1 MRDKSKITSIMMACI
16 LHGFL
21 IASLVF
27 VFETSDAN
35 IPSRPLMIK
44 AKIVKEEN
52 LITPEKKQERIRRQA
67 EEEKRQKDIREE
79 NQRIEKEKKGQRAKT
94 NIWVQKKSWESCVSS
109 NNFSL

>member
-1 MRDKSKITSIMMACI
+1 MRDKNKITSIMMACI

-35 IPSRPLMIK
+35 IPIRPLMIK
-44 AKIVKEEN
+44 AKIIKEEN

-79 NQRIEKEKKGQRAKT
+79 NQRIEEEKKAEQNRLENE
-94 NIWVQKKSWESCVSS
+94 NIRIT
-109 NNFSL
+109 

>member
-27 VFETSDAN
+27 VFEASDAN

-52 LITPEKKQERIRRQA
+52 LITPESYATETTILYDAIAKHHVRNKDEVVITTGIDEISNPLDATSEQIR
-67 EEEKRQKDIREE
+67 
-79 NQRIEKEKKGQRAKT
+79 
-94 NIWVQKKSWESCVSS
+94 KSA
-109 NNFSL
+109 

>member
-1 MRDKSKITSIMMACI
+1 MMACI

-35 IPSRPLMIK
+35 IPIRPLMIK

-52 LITPEKKQERIRRQA
+52 LITPEKKTRENQKTGRR
-67 EEEKRQKDIREE
+67 REE
-79 NQRIEKEKKGQRAKT
+79 AKRY
-94 NIWVQKKSWESCVSS
+94 S
-109 NNFSL
+109 